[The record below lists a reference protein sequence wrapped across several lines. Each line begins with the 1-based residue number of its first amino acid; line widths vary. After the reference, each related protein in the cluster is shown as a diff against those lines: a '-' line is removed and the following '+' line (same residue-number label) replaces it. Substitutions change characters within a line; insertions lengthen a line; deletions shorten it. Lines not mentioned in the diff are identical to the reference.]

1 VAVEEG
7 GLGAFS
13 SETAAEVVLL
23 GLARGLEVGVVADVP
38 ARASPLV
45 DEGGLLLEESA
56 GEVLFVS
63 AVLVGGHLE
72 VAPDSLEVVEHQLLL
87 AFDFEVIGPNF
98 VVDVLVPF
106 CEVFELWFVRR
117 VLSVSW
123 PRVSS

>member
-1 VAVEEG
+1 
-7 GLGAFS
+7 
-13 SETAAEVVLL
+13 VVLL